1 MQTIRSVGILSVAK
15 ILGVLYACIALVFVP
30 FFLIFAAL
38 GLMANPGDNPMNAFG
53 TAGLVLLACMMPV
66 LYGAMGF
73 VGGAIAA
80 FGYNLLA
87 KWLGGIQIELQLM
100 PPSPAASLP
109 TPVLFST
116 VGQPTV

>member
-53 TAGLVLLACMMPV
+53 TVD
-66 LYGAMGF
+66 
-73 VGGAIAA
+73 
-80 FGYNLLA
+80 
-87 KWLGGIQIELQLM
+87 
-100 PPSPAASLP
+100 
-109 TPVLFST
+109 
-116 VGQPTV
+116 